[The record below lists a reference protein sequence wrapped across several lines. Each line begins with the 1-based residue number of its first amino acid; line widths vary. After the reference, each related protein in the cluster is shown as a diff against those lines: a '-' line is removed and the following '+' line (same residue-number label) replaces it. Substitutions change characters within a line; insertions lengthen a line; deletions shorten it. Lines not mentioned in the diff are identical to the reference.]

1 MVPNGLSLARIVL
14 GVVFYWLSPAWR
26 VGAVFAAALSD
37 ALDGASSRWLRAA
50 SHTGRMLDPIADKA
64 FVLGVVGTLLC
75 EEMLGWREV
84 ILLSLRDLAVFVGVV
99 WLLVQRD
106 WMALRRLPPS
116 WLGKATTVAQFAYVS
131 ALLLADWPGFPS
143 PGSPAQINT
152 HALLFT
158 AAAVLSGL
166 AALHYTWLFLTRR
179 RRLPSPQPP

>member
-1 MVPNGLSLARIVL
+1 MGAGPRTRRLRPATVVPNGLSLARIVL

-84 ILLSLRDLAVFVGVV
+84 ILLSLRDLVETGNTLKANGLVEVERIMDISSRLVV
-99 WLLVQRD
+99 NQ
-106 WMALRRLPPS
+106 
-116 WLGKATTVAQFAYVS
+116 
-131 ALLLADWPGFPS
+131 
-143 PGSPAQINT
+143 
-152 HALLFT
+152 
-158 AAAVLSGL
+158 
-166 AALHYTWLFLTRR
+166 AALKLKQAPIRAIIDEGGTIVRTTSRPR
-179 RRLPSPQPP
+179 ATSDRTVPTPSQ